1 MYFQFSNIHFAY
13 VYISVI
19 FPSGFEHVYIKHKF
33 HVSAHRLKYHSTF
46 SLRFHCLP
54 QLEVDPAGPAFDLE
68 VPLEII
74 IGTIPLRQIVQQ
86 YYPQAVQPPAPQ
98 PSAPPAGAGAMLPP
112 DLRKWCTSWL
122 QLSK

>member
-1 MYFQFSNIHFAY
+1 M
-13 VYISVI
+13 YISVI
-19 FPSGFEHVYIKHKF
+19 FFSGFEYIYIKGKF

-46 SLRFHCLP
+46 SICFPCLP

-86 YYPQAVQPPAPQ
+86 YYPQAVQPSAPQ

-112 DLRKWCTSWL
+112 DLRKWCTSRL
-122 QLSK
+122 QISK